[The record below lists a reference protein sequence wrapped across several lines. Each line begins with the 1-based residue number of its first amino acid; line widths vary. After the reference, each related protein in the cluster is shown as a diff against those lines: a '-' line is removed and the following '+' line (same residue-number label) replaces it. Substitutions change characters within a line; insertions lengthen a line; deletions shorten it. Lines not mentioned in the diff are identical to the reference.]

1 MSRRTDRLTLPGQT
15 PGAEQRLTIHRFGDP
30 GARPKAYLQASLHAD
45 ETPALLVQHHLV
57 QQLDAADRDDAIL
70 GEIVIVP
77 YANPIGLAQFVDG
90 YHLGRHD
97 LGGAGNFNRNWPDLF
112 APVAE
117 QVADDLTGDA
127 EANVALIRAAM
138 AATLR
143 KCRPATPLE
152 SLRLLLM
159 QEAIDADLVLDLHC
173 DDEALMHLF
182 TIPAHWPSAAD
193 LAAELACRAV
203 LLADPSGG
211 DPFDEAF
218 SAPWVRLAERF
229 PERPIPTACLS
240 ATVELRGQTDVSD
253 ELAGADAAAL
263 FRVLQRRGLVAGD
276 PGPLPAPQ
284 AEATRLDAVDTLKAP
299 AAGVLAYA
307 VALGDQVSEGQTVAE
322 LIDPAAEDPAKARR
336 GVVSR
341 TDGLV
346 LSRRSYKY
354 VLPGMTIAKVVGT
367 RTLPHRVGSYLMED

>member
-15 PGAEQRLTIHRFGDP
+15 PGSEQRLTVHRFGDP

-45 ETPALLVQHHLV
+45 ETPAMLVQHHLLRL
-57 QQLDAADRDDAIL
+57 LDAADRAGGIT

-77 YANPIGLAQFVDG
+77 YANPIGLAQFVEG

-97 LGGAGNFNRNWPDLF
+97 LGGAGNFNRNWPDLV
-112 APVAE
+112 ALVAE
-117 QVADDLTGDA
+117 QVADELTGDA
-127 EANVALIRAAM
+127 QANVALVRTAM
-138 AATLR
+138 AAALR
-143 KCRPATPLE
+143 SRKPATPLE

-182 TIPAHWPSAAD
+182 TIPAHWPAAAD

-218 SAPWVRLAERF
+218 SAPWVRLAARF
-229 PERPIPTACLS
+229 PEQPIPPACLS
-240 ATVELRGQTDVSD
+240 ATVELRGRADVSD

-276 PGPLPAPQ
+276 PGPLPAPVG
-284 AEATRLDAVDTLKAP
+284 EATRLDAVDTLKAP

-307 VALGDQVSEGQTVAE
+307 VALGDEVAEGQTVAE
-322 LIDPAAEDPAKARR
+322 LVDPAAENPAEARHR
-336 GVVSR
+336 VVSQ
-341 TDGLV
+341 TDGFV
-346 LSRRSYKY
+346 LSRRSHKY
-354 VLPGMTIAKVVGT
+354 VLPGTTIAKVVGT
-367 RTLPHRVGSYLMED
+367 RSLPHRVGYLMED

>member
-15 PGAEQRLTIHRFGDP
+15 PGSEQRLTVHRFGRP

-45 ETPALLVQHHLV
+45 ETPAMLVQHHLL
-57 QQLDAADRDDAIL
+57 QLLDAADRAGGIA

-77 YANPIGLAQFVDG
+77 YANPIGLAQFVEG

-97 LGGAGNFNRNWPDLF
+97 LGGAGNFNRNWPDLV

-127 EANVALIRAAM
+127 KANVALIRTAM
-138 AATLR
+138 AAALR
-143 KCRPATPLE
+143 AREPATPLE

-182 TIPAHWPSAAD
+182 TIPAQWPAAAD
-193 LAAELACRAV
+193 LAAELGCRAV

-218 SAPWVRLAERF
+218 SAPWVRLAARF
-229 PERPIPTACLS
+229 PEQPIPPACLS
-240 ATVELRGQTDVSD
+240 ATVELRGRADVSD

-263 FRVLQRRGLVAGD
+263 FRILQRRGLVAGD
-276 PGPLPAPQ
+276 PGPLPAPL

-307 VALGDQVSEGQTVAE
+307 VALGDEVAEGQSVAE
-322 LIDPAAEDPAKARR
+322 LIDPAAEDPAEARR
-336 GVVSR
+336 RIVSG
-341 TDGLV
+341 TGGLV

-354 VLPGMTIAKVVGT
+354 VLPGMTVAKVVGT
-367 RTLPHRVGSYLMED
+367 RSLPHRTGGYLLED

>member
-15 PGAEQRLTIHRFGDP
+15 PGSEQRLTIHRFGTA

-57 QQLDAADRDDAIL
+57 RLLDAADRDGGIA
-70 GEIVIVP
+70 GEIVLVP
-77 YANPIGLAQFVDG
+77 YANPIGLAQFVEG

-112 APVAE
+112 AWVAE
-117 QVADDLTGDA
+117 EVADDLGGDA
-127 EANVALIRAAM
+127 EANVVLIRAAM
-138 AATLR
+138 AAALR
-143 KCRPATPLE
+143 QRTPSAPLE

-159 QEAIDADLVLDLHC
+159 QEAVDADLVLDLHC

-182 TIPAHWPSAAD
+182 TIPAHWPAAAD
-193 LAAELACRAV
+193 LAAELGCRAV

-218 SAPWVRLAERF
+218 SAPWVRLAARF
-229 PERPIPTACLS
+229 PERPIPPACLS
-240 ATVELRGQTDVSD
+240 ATVELRGRADVSD
-253 ELAGADAAAL
+253 ELASADAAAL
-263 FRVLQRRGLVAGD
+263 FRVLQRRGQVAGD
-276 PGPLPAPQ
+276 PGPLPAPL
-284 AEATRLDAVDTLKAP
+284 AEATSLDAVDTLKAP

-307 VALGDQVSEGQTVAE
+307 VALGDQVAAGQTVAE
-322 LIDPAAEDPAKARR
+322 LVDPAAKNPAEARQR
-336 GVVSR
+336 VVSQ

-346 LSRRSYKY
+346 LSRRSHKY
-354 VLPGMTIAKVVGT
+354 VLPGTTIAKVVGK
-367 RTLPHRVGSYLMED
+367 RSLPHRVGYLMED

>member
-1 MSRRTDRLTLPGQT
+1 MWTDLLTLPGQT
-15 PGAEQRLTIHRFGDP
+15 PGSEQHLTVHRFGHP

-45 ETPALLVQHHLV
+45 ETPAMLVQHHLLRL
-57 QQLDAADRDDAIL
+57 LDAADRAGGIT

-77 YANPIGLAQFVDG
+77 YANPIGLAQFVEG

-97 LGGAGNFNRNWPDLF
+97 LGGAGNFNRNWPDLV

-127 EANVALIRAAM
+127 KANVALIRTAM
-138 AATLR
+138 AAALR
-143 KCRPATPLE
+143 AREPATPLE

-182 TIPAHWPSAAD
+182 TIPAQWPAAAD

-211 DPFDEAF
+211 NPFDEAF
-218 SAPWVRLAERF
+218 SAPWVRLAARF
-229 PERPIPTACLS
+229 PEQPIPPACLS
-240 ATVELRGQTDVSD
+240 ATVELRGRADVSD

-276 PGPLPAPQ
+276 PGPLPAPVG
-284 AEATRLDAVDTLKAP
+284 EATRLDAVDTLKAP

-307 VALGDQVSEGQTVAE
+307 VALGDEVAEGQTVAE
-322 LIDPAAEDPAKARR
+322 LVDPAAENPAEARHR
-336 GVVSR
+336 VVSQ
-341 TDGLV
+341 TDGLI
-346 LSRRSYKY
+346 LSRRSHKY
-354 VLPGMTIAKVVGT
+354 VLPGTTIAKVVGT
-367 RTLPHRVGSYLMED
+367 RSLPHRVGYLMED

>member
-1 MSRRTDRLTLPGQT
+1 MSRRTDRLPLPGQT
-15 PGAEQRLTIHRFGDP
+15 PGSEQRLTIHRFGTP

-57 QQLDAADRDDAIL
+57 RLLDDADRDGGIT

-77 YANPIGLAQFVDG
+77 YANPIGLAQFVEG

-117 QVADDLTGDA
+117 RVADELTGDA
-127 EANVALIRAAM
+127 EANVARIRSAM
-138 AATLR
+138 AAALGER
-143 KCRPATPLE
+143 VPATPLE

-159 QEAIDADLVLDLHC
+159 QEAVDADLVLDLHC

-182 TIPAHWPSAAD
+182 TIPAHWPAAED

-218 SAPWVRLAERF
+218 SAPWVRLAAHF
-229 PERPIPTACLS
+229 PDRPIPPACLS
-240 ATVELRGQTDVSD
+240 ATVELRGRADVSD

-263 FRVLQRRGLVAGD
+263 FRALQRRGLVAGE
-276 PGPLPAPQ
+276 PGPLPAPLG
-284 AEATRLDAVDTLKAP
+284 EATRLDAVDTLKAP

-307 VALGDQVSEGQTVAE
+307 VALGGQVTEGQTVAE
-322 LIDPAAEDPAKARR
+322 LIDPAAEDPAQARHR
-336 GVVSR
+336 IVSR

-354 VLPGMTIAKVVGT
+354 VQPGMTIAKVVGT
-367 RTLPHRVGSYLMED
+367 RSLPHRAGGYLLED

>member
-1 MSRRTDRLTLPGQT
+1 MSRRTDRLALPGQT
-15 PGAEQRLTIHRFGDP
+15 PGSEQRLTIHRFGTP

-45 ETPALLVQHHLV
+45 ETPALLVQHHLARL
-57 QQLDAADRDDAIL
+57 LDAADRDGGIT

-77 YANPIGLAQFVDG
+77 YANPIGLAQFVEG

-117 QVADDLTGDA
+117 KLGDGLTGDA
-127 EANVALIRAAM
+127 EANVALVRSAM
-138 AATLR
+138 AAVLQKR
-143 KCRPATPLE
+143 KPASPLE

-159 QEAIDADLVLDLHC
+159 LEAIDADLVLDLHC

-182 TIPAHWPSAAD
+182 TVPAHWPAAAD
-193 LAAELACRAV
+193 LAAELGCRAV

-218 SAPWVRLAERF
+218 SSPWVRLAARF
-229 PERPIPTACLS
+229 PERPIPPACLS
-240 ATVELRGQTDVSD
+240 ATVELRGRADVSD
-253 ELAGADAAAL
+253 ELASADAGAV

-276 PGPLPAPQ
+276 SGPPPAPL
-284 AEATRLDAVDTLKAP
+284 AEATRLDAVDAVKAP

-307 VALGDQVSEGQTVAE
+307 VAPGDEVTEGQTIAE
-322 LIDPAAEDPAKARR
+322 LVDPAAGDPAEARR
-336 GVVSR
+336 RIVSR

-346 LSRRSYKY
+346 LSRRLHKY
-354 VLPGMTIAKVVGT
+354 VLPGMTVAKVVGK
-367 RTLPHRVGSYLMED
+367 RSLPHRAGGYLLED